1 MTIAQITQKQFDE
14 NKEVF
19 QSLKDHDEG
28 RKVILVDSV
37 KKALYEQ
44 NTNSNEGGIG
54 FLRKQC

>member
-28 RKVILVDSV
+28 KKVILVDSV
-37 KKALYEQ
+37 
-44 NTNSNEGGIG
+44 
-54 FLRKQC
+54 RKVLQHDY